1 MERERIAFVARIFD
15 NRMRHACDEMPHGLS
30 EDEMILFVSL
40 LFTARMALAE
50 TEAYKTLPPIH
61 ELDATP

>member
-1 MERERIAFVARIFD
+1 MERERIAFVARIFE
-15 NRMRHACDEMPHGLS
+15 NRMRSAFDSMPHGLS
-30 EDEMILFVSL
+30 EDEAILFVEL
-40 LFTARMALAE
+40 LFTARRALAE

>member
-1 MERERIAFVARIFD
+1 MNRERIAFVARIFE
-15 NRMRHACDEMPHGLS
+15 NRMRHAFERTPQGLS
-30 EDEMILFVSL
+30 SEEFALFIEL
-40 LFTARMALAE
+40 LMTARRALME

>member
-1 MERERIAFVARIFD
+1 MNRERIAFVARIFE
-15 NRMRHACDEMPHGLS
+15 NRMRHAFDATPHGLS
-30 EDEMILFVSL
+30 EEELILFIEL

>member
-1 MERERIAFVARIFD
+1 MNREHIAFVARIFE
-15 NRMRHACDEMPHGLS
+15 NRMRHAFDPMPHGLS
-30 EDEMILFVSL
+30 DEEFALFIEL
-40 LFTARMALAE
+40 LMTARRSLAE